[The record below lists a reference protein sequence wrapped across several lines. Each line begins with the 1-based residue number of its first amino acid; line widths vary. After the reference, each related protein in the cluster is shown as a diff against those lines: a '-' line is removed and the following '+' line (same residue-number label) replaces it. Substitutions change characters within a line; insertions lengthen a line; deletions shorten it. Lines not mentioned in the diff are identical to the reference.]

1 MVKRLPI
8 SQRLAAAQV
17 VVDASPTTL
26 GFSKPT
32 LTRFSNENRR
42 LCAMM
47 LKGHE
52 AQFSDSLTANFRDKL
67 DSNRMR
73 LCFWKKFGIA
83 PFDKS
88 ASKVTD
94 VDVVSWTL
102 NNFMSRYSPWTIGS
116 DSEISRDVTLKAFL
130 AAGFTKE
137 ELTLMATVK
146 PCGIGGS
153 EDEYNM
159 RKGLYTPPF
168 LAAREIVSGLFEYNY
183 PYFFRAYAYL
193 RLEGFDHRL
202 LVA

>member
-8 SQRLAAAQV
+8 SQRLDAAQV
-17 VVDASPTTL
+17 VADANPNTL
-26 GFSKPT
+26 GFSKST
-32 LTRFSNENRR
+32 LTRFSNKNRR

-52 AQFSDSLTANFRDKL
+52 VIFPDSLTADLRDKL

-73 LCFWKKFGIA
+73 LCFWKKFGFA

-102 NNFMSRYSPWTIGS
+102 NNFIGRWSPWVVGPDT
-116 DSEISRDVTLKAFL
+116 EIPWDVTLKAFL

-137 ELTLMATVK
+137 ELTLMATLK

-153 EDEYNM
+153 DDEYAM

-168 LAAREIVSGLFEYNY
+168 LAAREIVSGLFDYNY